1 MPLSRFDLK
10 AFFLS
15 ENILWFEKGLDFGH
29 SLKKKRTEK
38 R

>member
-15 ENILWFEKGLDFGH
+15 INILWFENQSH
-29 SLKKKRTEK
+29 IQESLQP
-38 R
+38 